1 MKLLKDHLKGNL
13 LLFVAAAIWG
23 FAFVAQREG
32 MTHLGPLAFN
42 GIRFLLGA
50 ATVLVFIVLRQP
62 LNSIFKQL
70 SHPYMA
76 LHGAMAGLVLF
87 FASSFQQLGM
97 IYTTAG
103 NAGFIT
109 SLYVIFVPLI
119 GLMRGQASGKGVW
132 LGAFLAAAGL
142 YLLSV
147 AEGFSMQAGDLLV
160 LVSAVFW
167 AFHLI
172 ILSYIAPQHDFRHI
186 AFYQFLVTG
195 MLSLLLAFFFE
206 GIRLEAVGF
215 SWLPILYTGILS
227 AGIGFTLQ
235 IAGQR
240 RAKADHAALILSLE
254 AVFAL
259 AGGYLLL
266 GETMSWKQLAGAALM
281 LSGVVVAQ
289 WVMRDGCG

>member
-1 MKLLKDHLKGNL
+1 
-13 LLFVAAAIWG
+13 
-23 FAFVAQREG
+23 
-32 MTHLGPLAFN
+32 
-42 GIRFLLGA
+42 
-50 ATVLVFIVLRQP
+50 
-62 LNSIFKQL
+62 
-70 SHPYMA
+70 
-76 LHGAMAGLVLF
+76 
-87 FASSFQQLGM
+87 
-97 IYTTAG
+97 
-103 NAGFIT
+103 
-109 SLYVIFVPLI
+109 
-119 GLMRGQASGKGVW
+119 
-132 LGAFLAAAGL
+132 
-142 YLLSV
+142 
-147 AEGFSMQAGDLLV
+147 MQAGDLLV

-195 MLSLLLAFFFE
+195 ILSLLLAFFFE
-206 GIRLEAVGF
+206 GIRLEAVVI

-266 GETMSWKQLAGAALM
+266 GELMSWRQLAGAALM
-281 LSGVVVAQ
+281 LTGVVVAQ
-289 WVMRDGCG
+289 WVMRDA